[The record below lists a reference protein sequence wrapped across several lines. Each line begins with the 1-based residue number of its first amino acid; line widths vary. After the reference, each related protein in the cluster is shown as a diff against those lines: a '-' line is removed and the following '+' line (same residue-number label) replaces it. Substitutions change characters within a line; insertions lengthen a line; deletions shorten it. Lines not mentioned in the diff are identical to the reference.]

1 MKKIAF
7 ILLFLLDA
15 ICLVA
20 GELIPLQQYNSHNQI
35 NRIPDRY
42 LFQAIGIL
50 TALDFSKTDENIF
63 LSKFNKLPIV
73 EQYHVA
79 YVLSMLCYD
88 ERMSEF
94 FIPAYNSVRWRIKE
108 NDFKDNFDRQFF
120 TIWTIFLQNLKS
132 DFGKTS
138 DFYNYARRVAAS
150 YKDDIS
156 EEEQLYIATMLSL
169 ASQQK
174 LMHSEC
180 GSKDDII
187 NFVINVIDKSKSNRV
202 KTKLTY
208 DFIHFMDINQLE
220 KLNTTEYSLLLAL
233 PKVLYNGRFLDF
245 SEIYYKLIHSQK
257 KYISSEE
264 IMDEL
269 HTYFP
274 NEKWESPLEAVE
286 FIYKNRKSFMF
297 DDNNRKYICK

>member
-138 DFYNYARRVAAS
+138 DFYNYVRRVAAS

-257 KYISSEE
+257 KIYFIRGDYGRITHIFSE
-264 IMDEL
+264 
-269 HTYFP
+269 
-274 NEKWESPLEAVE
+274 
-286 FIYKNRKSFMF
+286 
-297 DDNNRKYICK
+297 

>member
-1 MKKIAF
+1 MKKIVLV
-7 ILLFLLDA
+7 LLFLLDA
-15 ICLVA
+15 ICLIA
-20 GELIPLQQYNSHNQI
+20 GELIPLQQYNLHNQI

-50 TALDFSKTDENIF
+50 TALDYSKTDENIF
-63 LSKFNKLPIV
+63 LSKFNKLSII

-79 YVLSMLCYD
+79 YVLSILCND
-88 ERMSEF
+88 ERMSEI

-108 NDFKDNFDRQFF
+108 KDFKDNFDRRFF

-132 DFGKTS
+132 DSGKTN
-138 DFYNYARRVAAS
+138 DFYNYVRRVAAS
-150 YKDDIS
+150 YEDDIS

-180 GSKDDII
+180 GLKGDII
-187 NFVINVIDKSKSNRV
+187 NFVINVINKSKSNRV

-208 DFIHFMDINQLE
+208 DFIRFMDENQLE
-220 KLNTTEYSLLLAL
+220 KLDTTEYSLLLAL
-233 PKVLYNGRFLDF
+233 PKVLHHGRYLDF
-245 SEIYYKLIHSQK
+245 SEIYYKLISRQK
-257 KYISSEE
+257 EYISSKE

-286 FIYKNRKSFMF
+286 FIYKNRKSFTF
-297 DDNNRKYICK
+297 DDKNRKYICK